1 MGGEKKGN
9 ANHVVVCS
17 YRVSLAWFFVN
28 GWVNGGQR
36 VPGVEMSG
44 TLGDV
49 GCYEFG
55 DYEIVYCCVV
65 NGAGRRGCVSF
76 D

>member
-1 MGGEKKGN
+1 M
-9 ANHVVVCS
+9 
-17 YRVSLAWFFVN
+17 
-28 GWVNGGQR
+28 
-36 VPGVEMSG
+36 PGVEMSG
-44 TLGDV
+44 TLGDI

-65 NGAGRRGCVSF
+65 NGAGRREGVSF

>member
-65 NGAGRRGCVSF
+65 NGAGRREGVSF